1 MIIYTNGCS
10 HTDDFP
16 WEERYDLE
24 HKKSYSWP
32 IKLMD
37 RYSNSYKYIRQS
49 SDFKIINNQ
58 EDFLINDSVS
68 GASNDYIFHTSI
80 ETLNGLLL
88 NKITLDYIIIQW
100 SGPNRRFHILPDGHT
115 RLFVNP
121 TEHLEYHLKFE
132 PMASTHT
139 LHYMYLLQEE
149 LKKLKIQYKFFNY
162 MGVDEHIKTLN
173 TYKRLDFENIVDFG
187 NNTLHNGLIE
197 LLKNKNYTQDEM
209 GHANENGNIFIS
221 NNLFF

>member
-58 EDFLINDSVS
+58 
-68 GASNDYIFHTSI
+68 
-80 ETLNGLLL
+80 
-88 NKITLDYIIIQW
+88 
-100 SGPNRRFHILPDGHT
+100 
-115 RLFVNP
+115 
-121 TEHLEYHLKFE
+121 
-132 PMASTHT
+132 
-139 LHYMYLLQEE
+139 
-149 LKKLKIQYKFFNY
+149 
-162 MGVDEHIKTLN
+162 
-173 TYKRLDFENIVDFG
+173 VDFS
-187 NNTLHNGLIE
+187 NGVIDIHV
-197 LLKNKNYTQDEM
+197 NK
-209 GHANENGNIFIS
+209 
-221 NNLFF
+221 